1 MRLKHVIRRLLQTP
15 MFTAITLLTLAVG
28 IGANSAIF
36 AVVEGV
42 LLKPLPYYHPE
53 QLVDLNHTAPG
64 VGMRDAGSAPFL
76 NYAYKDESRVFQAV
90 GLWRSDTDSVTGIG
104 QPEEVPSLDVTE
116 GILPILGAQPVYVR
130 LFTEQ
135 DTLPSSADTVILMYG
150 YWQSKFGGDASAVGR
165 RMIVNGKAREI
176 IAVLPKSFQFLD
188 RKPSIVF
195 PLRFDR
201 QKTYLGNFS
210 YQGIGR
216 LKPGVSL
223 EQANADAA
231 RIVPIALHKFPAFP
245 GYSEKMFE
253 DAKLGPNLRLLKQSV
268 LGDIGGVLWV
278 LMGTV
283 GMVLLIA
290 CANVAN
296 LMLVRAQGREHELA
310 IRSALGAGWKQIVR
324 ELLSESMAL
333 GLIGGVIAIGL
344 AMAGL
349 RLLVSLAPSN
359 LPRLDQISMD
369 LPTIAFTLAISLFAG
384 FLFGLLPAIKY
395 AGRKLSLTLRAGG
408 RSMSQSRERH
418 RARNTLVV
426 VQVALALVL
435 LISSGLM
442 IRTFV
447 ALRHVV
453 PGFANPAELQ
463 IVGLYIPE
471 SYAKEPVNVIRMQ
484 QNILDKIAAI
494 PGVSSVGYTS
504 IVPMTGLGW
513 HDPVFAEGHDYVEG
527 TIPPLRSYKFI
538 SPGLLKTMGNTLI
551 AGREFTWADVYEKR
565 PISMVS
571 ENLAREL
578 WGSPQAALGKQIRE
592 NLKATW
598 REVVGV
604 VSDERDDGVNQKA
617 PTIAFWLPMMDHFE
631 GDESF
636 VQRGFSLVIRSS
648 RAGTHSFV
656 EEVGRAVW
664 SVNANLPL
672 ANVRTMS
679 EIYSKSLART
689 SFALVMLAIAGAM
702 ALLLGLAGIYGVISY
717 SVSQRT
723 REIGIRMALGARNQE
738 VTGMFVRNGAALAG
752 IGIAFGLGV
761 AFLLMR
767 LMSSLLFDVKPVDPL
782 TYIGVSLG
790 LAGAAALAS
799 YVPALRATTIDPV
812 DALRAE

>member
-15 MFTAITLLTLAVG
+15 LFTAITLLTLAIG

-36 AVVEGV
+36 AVINGV
-42 LLKPLPYYHPE
+42 LLKPLPYPHPE
-53 QLVDLNHTAPG
+53 QLVDVNHTAPG

-76 NYAYKDESRVFQAV
+76 NFTYRDESHVFQDV
-90 GLWRSDTDSVTGIG
+90 GLWRTDTYSITGLG
-104 QPEEVPSLDVTE
+104 QPEEVPSLVVTD
-116 GILPILGAQPVYVR
+116 GILPILGVQPLFGR
-130 LFTEQ
+130 LFLEP
-135 DTLPSSADTVILMYG
+135 DTVPSAADTVILTYG
-150 YWQSKFGGDASAVGR
+150 YWQTKFGGDPSAVGK
-165 RMIVNGKAREI
+165 RMLADGKPRQI
-176 IAVLPKSFQFLD
+176 IGVLPASFRFLD
-188 RKPSIVF
+188 QKPSLVF

-201 QKTYLGNFS
+201 QKTFLGNFS

-216 LKPGVSL
+216 LRPGVTL

-231 RIVPIALHKFPAFP
+231 RVVPIAMHKFPAFP
-245 GYSEKMFE
+245 GYSVKMFE
-253 DAKLGPNLRLLKQSV
+253 DAKLGPNLRMLKQSV
-268 LGDIGGVLWV
+268 LGDIGSVLWV

-310 IRSALGAGWKQIVR
+310 IRAALGAGWKQIVR
-324 ELLSESMAL
+324 ELLMESMTL
-333 GLIGGVIAIGL
+333 GLIGGICGVAL
-344 AMAGL
+344 AVGAL
-349 RLLVSLAPSN
+349 RLLVALAPGN
-359 LPRLDQISMD
+359 LPRMDQISLD
-369 LPTIAFTLAISLFAG
+369 FPTVAFTMAISLFAG

-395 AGRKLSLTLRAGG
+395 AGKKLSLTLRAGG

-418 RARNTLVV
+418 HARNTLVV

-447 ALRHVV
+447 ALRHVP
-453 PGFANPAELQ
+453 PGFSGPETLQ
-463 IVGLYIPE
+463 TFRIYVPE
-471 SYAKEPVNVIRMQ
+471 AAAKKPEDATRMQ
-484 QNILDKIAAI
+484 QAILDKISVI
-494 PGVSSVGYTS
+494 PGVQSAAFTTS
-504 IVPMTGLGW
+504 IPMSLAGW
-513 HDPVFAEGHDYVEG
+513 HDPIFAEGHVYEDKQ
-527 TIPPLRSYKFI
+527 IPPLRFYKFI
-538 SPGLLKTMGNTLI
+538 SPDLLQTMGNPLI
-551 AGREFTWADVYEKR
+551 LGRDFTWADSYQNHHVAL
-565 PISMVS
+565 VS

-578 WGSPQAALGKQIRE
+578 WGSPASALGKRIRE
-592 NLKATW
+592 NLKGEW
-598 REVVGV
+598 REIVGV
-604 VSDERDDGVNQKA
+604 VADERDDGLNKPA
-617 PTIAFWLPMMDHFE
+617 PTIAFFPTLMDRFE
-631 GDESF
+631 GDDVQ
-636 VQRGFSLVIRSS
+636 VQRGVSYAIRSTRTGS
-648 RAGTHSFV
+648 NGFV
-656 EEVGRAVW
+656 NEISQAVW
-664 SVNANLPL
+664 SVNPNLPL
-672 ANVRTMS
+672 ANIRTMS
-679 EIYSKSLART
+679 EIFSKSLART

-723 REIGIRMALGARNQE
+723 REIGIRMALGARNQQ